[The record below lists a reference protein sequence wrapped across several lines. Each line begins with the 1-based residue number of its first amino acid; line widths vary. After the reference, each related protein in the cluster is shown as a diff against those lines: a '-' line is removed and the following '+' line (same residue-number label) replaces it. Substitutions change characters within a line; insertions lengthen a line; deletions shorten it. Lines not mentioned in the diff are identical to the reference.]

1 MAKTRKLSNLPNA
14 PAWIAYRTTSD
25 QSVTSAT
32 WTKFEANTESLDT
45 ASAFDSS
52 TNYRYTATTAGYYQ
66 INGAVYVGAASSLT
80 GVGAKLYKNGS
91 AAIAGTF
98 CAPISAALLGCAT
111 ISALVYLNGTTDY
124 IELWG
129 YGIGTTVVFKA
140 GEDLSH
146 FSGTMVRPA

>member
-32 WTKFEANTESLDT
+32 WTKFQANTESLDT

-66 INGAVYVGAASSLT
+66 INGTVYVNAASGLT
-80 GVGAKLYKNGS
+80 NVGAKLYKNGS
-91 AAIAGTF
+91 AAIAGTL
-98 CAPISAALLGCAT
+98 CAPLSATEGCAT
-111 ISALVYLNGTTDY
+111 VSALVHLNGTTDY

-129 YGIGTTVVFKA
+129 YGTGTTVVFKA
-140 GEDLSH
+140 GADLGH

>member
-14 PAWIAYRTTSD
+14 PAWIAYRATSD

-32 WTKFEANTESLDT
+32 WTKFQANTESLDT

-66 INGAVYVGAASSLT
+66 INGTVYVSAASGLT
-80 GVGAKLYKNGS
+80 AVGAKLYKNGLP
-91 AAIAGTF
+91 AITGTL
-98 CAPISAALLGCAT
+98 CAPLSATEGCAT

-129 YGIGTTVVFKA
+129 YGTGTTVVFKA
-140 GEDLSH
+140 GADLSH